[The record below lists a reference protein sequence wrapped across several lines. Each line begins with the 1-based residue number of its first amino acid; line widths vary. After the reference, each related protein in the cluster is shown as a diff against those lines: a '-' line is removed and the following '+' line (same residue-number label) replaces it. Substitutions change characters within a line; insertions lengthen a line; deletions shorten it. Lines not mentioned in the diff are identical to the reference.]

1 MMGKL
6 FIRVCVKG
14 KKTTLIYCILCF
26 SYHKNVVNTCY
37 MYENYFEIRNV
48 KIWNKASSLLSPP
61 PPSPQYIHVI
71 PTTLF
76 DLLLLLAYVNN
87 LNVAAGLL
95 QLFWYWFAWENVHE
109 IRQMNTDLHK
119 KCSWAIPAKLIA
131 SCKVFEAIL
140 VLVFSRFHR
149 HSLFVSNSF

>member
-119 KCSWAIPAKLIA
+119 SVHGQSQVNCELQGFWSHISL
-131 SCKVFEAIL
+131 
-140 VLVFSRFHR
+140 
-149 HSLFVSNSF
+149 SLFSFSPS